1 MKNFS
6 SGLLR
11 IIKKNDKKHL
21 QKNLLSVIMNIQ
33 GHALMSYKIS
43 YGGLKL

>member
-11 IIKKNDKKHL
+11 IIKKNNKKHL
-21 QKNLLSVIMNIQ
+21 RKNLLSVIMNIQ
-33 GHALMSYKIS
+33 GHAL
-43 YGGLKL
+43 